1 MREKSQENAALQ
13 LKLLEISREIEAA
26 KEGQRLLL
34 QPLKILYRSTSEVYS
49 MS

>member
-26 KEGQRLLL
+26 KEGQRLL
-34 QPLKILYRSTSEVYS
+34 PLPLNIACPITS
-49 MS
+49 